1 MTKLNNAKGIIMR
14 AVRIHQYGGIDTL
27 QLEQIATPKINADE
41 VLIKVKSASINP
53 VDWKIR
59 EGYLQDFIPYK
70 LPVTLGWDL
79 AGVVSAIGEDVTDFN
94 VGDEVFS
101 RPEISRDG
109 SYADYIA
116 VKADEV
122 ALKSAKLDFAQAAA
136 LPLAGIT
143 AWQCL
148 VDVGQVQAGQ
158 RVLIHAGAGGVGH
171 LAIQI
176 AKAKGAIVIATASAK
191 NQTLLV
197 EFGADQAVDYKQGAL
212 VEQIAPVDLILDTM
226 GGEVLAESWGLLKPG
241 GMLVSVVEPPSEAV
255 ANEYKVKAAFVFIEP
270 SSRILKEL
278 NTLVESDQLAPFIEH
293 SFSLEEIAQ
302 AHLQS
307 QSGRTRG
314 KIVININ

>member
-1 MTKLNNAKGIIMR
+1 MR
-14 AVRIHQYGGIDTL
+14 AVRIHQYGGTETL
-27 QLEQIATPKINADE
+27 KLENITKPKINDDD
-41 VLIKVKSASINP
+41 VLIAVRSAAINP

-59 EGYLQDFIPYK
+59 EGYLQAFIPYE
-70 LPVTLGWDL
+70 LPVTLGWDV
-79 AGVVSAIGEDVTDFN
+79 AGIVVEVGSKVSEFN

-101 RPEISRDG
+101 RPNIARDG

-116 VKADEV
+116 VKADEAV
-122 ALKSAKLDFAQAAA
+122 LKSPKLSFSEAAA

-148 VDVGQVQAGQ
+148 VDVANVQPGQ

-176 AKAKGAIVIATASAK
+176 AKAKGATVIATASAA
-191 NQTLLV
+191 NQDLLINL
-197 EFGADQAVDYKQGAL
+197 GADQAVDYAKSSL
-212 VEQIAPVDLILDTM
+212 KEQIEPVDIVVDTM
-226 GGEVLAESWGLLKPG
+226 GGDVQKHSWELLKENG
-241 GMLVSVVEPPSEAV
+241 ILVSVVDQPDEELAQ
-255 ANEYKVKAAFVFIEP
+255 AHNARAAFVFIEP

-278 NTLVESDQLAPFIEH
+278 NSLVEADLLKPLIEH
-293 SFSLEEIAQ
+293 HFTLETIVD

-314 KIVININ
+314 KIVIDVN

>member
-1 MTKLNNAKGIIMR
+1 MR
-14 AVRIHQYGGIDTL
+14 AVRIHQYGGTETL
-27 QLEQIATPKINADE
+27 QLEQIDTPTINADDI
-41 VLIKVKSASINP
+41 LINVKAAAINP

-59 EGYLQDFIPYK
+59 EGYLQQFIPYK
-70 LPVTLGWDL
+70 LPVTLGWDV
-79 AGVVSAIGEDVTDFN
+79 AGVVTQVGSEVTEFK

-101 RPEISRDG
+101 RPDIARDG

-122 ALKSAKLDFAQAAA
+122 VLKSTKLDFAQAAA

-148 VDVGQVQAGQ
+148 VDVSQVQPGQ

-176 AKAKGAIVIATASAK
+176 AKAKGAFVIATASTA
-191 NQTLLV
+191 NQGLLR
-197 EFGADQAVDYKQGAL
+197 ELGADQAVDYTQGAL
-212 VEQIAPVDLILDTM
+212 TEQFDAVDIVFDTM
-226 GGEVLAESWGLLKPG
+226 GGQILADSWALLKSG
-241 GMLVSVVEPPSEAV
+241 GMLVSVVEPPSEEIA
-255 ANEYKVKAAFVFIEP
+255 KQHGVKSAFVFIEP

-278 NTLVESDQLAPFIEH
+278 NKLVEAEQLTPLIEH
-293 SFSLEEIAQ
+293 RFSLEQIEA

-314 KIVININ
+314 KIVIDVN

>member
-1 MTKLNNAKGIIMR
+1 MR
-14 AVRIHQYGGIDTL
+14 AVRIHQYGGTETL
-27 QLEQIATPKINADE
+27 QLEQIDTPAINADDI
-41 VLIKVKSASINP
+41 LIKVKSSSINP

-59 EGYLQDFIPYK
+59 EGYLQEFIPYK
-70 LPVTLGWDL
+70 LPVTLGWDV
-79 AGVVSAIGEDVTDFN
+79 AGIISAVGASVTDFK

-116 VKADEV
+116 VKADEA
-122 ALKSAKLDFAQAAA
+122 ALKSTKLDFAQAAA

-148 VDVGQVQAGQ
+148 VDVGQLQAGQ

-176 AKAKGAIVIATASAK
+176 AKAKGATVIATASAK
-191 NQTLLV
+191 NQDLLTR
-197 EFGADQAVDYKQGAL
+197 FGADQAVDYNQSTL
-212 VEQIAPVDLILDTM
+212 LEQIEPVDLILDTL
-226 GGEVLAESWGLLKPG
+226 GGEVQSQSWALLKAG
-241 GMLVSVVEPPSEAV
+241 GMLVSVVEQPSEEIAK
-255 ANEYKVKAAFVFIEP
+255 EHDVKAAFVFIEP
-270 SSRILKEL
+270 SSRILREL
-278 NTLVESDQLAPFIEH
+278 NTLVEKDQLMPFIEH
-293 SFSLEEIAQ
+293 RFSLEKITE

-314 KIVININ
+314 KIVIDVS

>member
-1 MTKLNNAKGIIMR
+1 MR
-14 AVRIHQYGGIDTL
+14 AVRIHQYGGTETLTLDQIDIPT
-27 QLEQIATPKINADE
+27 INDDDLLIE
-41 VLIKVKSASINP
+41 VKAASINP

-59 EGYLQDFIPYK
+59 EGYLQEFIPYE
-70 LPVTLGWDL
+70 LPLTLGWDV
-79 AGVVSAIGEDVTDFN
+79 AGVVTKVGSAVSDFR

-101 RPEISRDG
+101 RPNITRDG

-122 ALKSAKLDFAQAAA
+122 VLKSTKLDFAQAAS

-148 VDVGQVQAGQ
+148 VDVADIQAGQ

-176 AKAKGAIVIATASAK
+176 AKAKGAFVIATASTA
-191 NQTLLV
+191 NQALLK
-197 EFGADQAVDYKQGAL
+197 ELGADQAIDYTQGAL
-212 VEQIAPVDLILDTM
+212 QEQIEAVDVVLDTL
-226 GGEVLAESWGLLKPG
+226 GGEAQENSWTLLKAG
-241 GMLVSVVEPPSEAV
+241 GILVSVVEPPSEEKAQQH
-255 ANEYKVKAAFVFIEP
+255 NVKAAFVFIEP
-270 SSRILKEL
+270 SRRILKEL
-278 NTLVESDQLAPFIEH
+278 NKLVEADQLKPLIEH
-293 SFSLEEIAQ
+293 SFSLEQIVD

-314 KIVININ
+314 KIVIDVNA

>member
-1 MTKLNNAKGIIMR
+1 MR
-14 AVRIHQYGGIDTL
+14 AVRIHQYGSTETL
-27 QLEQIATPKINADE
+27 QLEQVDIPVINADDI
-41 VLIKVKSASINP
+41 LIKVKSSSINP

-70 LPVTLGWDL
+70 LPVTLGWDV
-79 AGVVSAIGEDVTDFN
+79 AGIVAAVGDSVTDFN

-109 SYADYIA
+109 TYADFIA

-122 ALKSAKLDFAQAAA
+122 ALKSSKLDFGQAAA

-158 RVLIHAGAGGVGH
+158 RVLVHAGAGGVGH

-191 NQTLLV
+191 NQALLTT
-197 EFGADQAVDYKQGAL
+197 FGADQAVDYNQGTL
-212 VEQIAPVDLILDTM
+212 LEQIEPVDLVVDTL
-226 GGEVLAESWGLLKPG
+226 GGEVQSQSWALLKAG
-241 GMLVSVVEPPSEAV
+241 GMLVSIVEQPSEDLAK
-255 ANEYKVKAAFVFIEP
+255 EHDVKGAFVFIQP
-270 SSRILKEL
+270 SSRILREL
-278 NTLVESDQLAPFIEH
+278 NTLVEKDQLMPFIEH
-293 SFSLEEIAQ
+293 RFPLDKIAE

-314 KIVININ
+314 KIVIDVS

>member
-1 MTKLNNAKGIIMR
+1 MR
-14 AVRIHQYGGIDTL
+14 AVRIHQYGGTETL
-27 QLEQIATPKINADE
+27 KLENITKPKINDDDI
-41 VLIKVKSASINP
+41 LIAVRSAAINP

-59 EGYLQDFIPYK
+59 EGYLQAFIPYE
-70 LPVTLGWDL
+70 LPVTLGWDV
-79 AGVVSAIGEDVTDFN
+79 AGIVVEVGSKVSEFN

-101 RPEISRDG
+101 RPNIARDG

-116 VKADEV
+116 VKADEAV
-122 ALKSAKLDFAQAAA
+122 LKSPKLSFSEAAA

-148 VDVGQVQAGQ
+148 VDVANVQPGQ

-176 AKAKGAIVIATASAK
+176 AKAKGATVIATASAA
-191 NQTLLV
+191 NQDLLINL
-197 EFGADQAVDYKQGAL
+197 GADQAVDYAKSSL
-212 VEQIAPVDLILDTM
+212 KEQIEPVDIVVDTM
-226 GGEVLAESWGLLKPG
+226 GGDVQKHSWELLKENG
-241 GMLVSVVEPPSEAV
+241 ILVSVVDQPDEELAQ
-255 ANEYKVKAAFVFIEP
+255 AHNARAAFVFIEP

-278 NTLVESDQLAPFIEH
+278 NSLVEADLLKPLIEH
-293 SFSLEEIAQ
+293 HFTLETIVD

-314 KIVININ
+314 KIVIDVN

>member
-1 MTKLNNAKGIIMR
+1 MR
-14 AVRIHQYGGIDTL
+14 AVRIHQYGGTETL
-27 QLEQIATPKINADE
+27 KLENITKPKINDDDI
-41 VLIKVKSASINP
+41 LIAVRSAAINP

-59 EGYLQDFIPYK
+59 EGYLQAFIPYE
-70 LPVTLGWDL
+70 LPVTLGWDV
-79 AGVVSAIGEDVTDFN
+79 AGIVVEVGSKVSEFN

-101 RPEISRDG
+101 RPNIARDG

-116 VKADEV
+116 VKADEAV
-122 ALKSAKLDFAQAAA
+122 LKSPKLSFSEAAA

-148 VDVGQVQAGQ
+148 VDVANVQPGQ

-176 AKAKGAIVIATASAK
+176 AKAKGATVIATASAA
-191 NQTLLV
+191 NQDLLINL
-197 EFGADQAVDYKQGAL
+197 GADQAVDYAKSSL
-212 VEQIAPVDLILDTM
+212 KEQIEPVDIVVDTM
-226 GGEVLAESWGLLKPG
+226 GGDVQKHSWELLKENG
-241 GMLVSVVEPPSEAV
+241 ILVSVVDQPDEELVQAHN
-255 ANEYKVKAAFVFIEP
+255 ARAAFVFIEP

-278 NTLVESDQLAPFIEH
+278 NSLVEADLLKPLIEH
-293 SFSLEEIAQ
+293 RFTLETIVD

-314 KIVININ
+314 KIVIDIN